1 MEMPMPTVLPP
12 RRPRPYPDLEPQTRA
27 LMIASLMLL
36 PVLVLVCHKFYPALP
51 GYSLAATSAD
61 IQLSP

>member
-1 MEMPMPTVLPP
+1 MPTVLPP
-12 RRPRPYPDLEPQTRA
+12 RRPRPYPDLDPQTRA

-36 PVLVLVCHKFYPALP
+36 SVLVLVCHKFYPALP
-51 GYSLAATSAD
+51 GYSLAPTTTD

>member
-1 MEMPMPTVLPP
+1 MPTVLPP
-12 RRPRPYPDLEPQTRA
+12 RRPRPYPDLDPQTRA

-36 PVLVLVCHKFYPALP
+36 SVLVLVCHKFYPALP
-51 GYSLAATSAD
+51 GYSLAPTATD

>member
-1 MEMPMPTVLPP
+1 MPTRLPP
-12 RRPRPYPDLEPQTRA
+12 RRPRPYPDLEPETRA

-36 PVLVLVCHKFYPALP
+36 SVLVLVCHKFYPALP
-51 GYSLAATSAD
+51 GYSLAPTVTD